1 MLGDQLRR
9 LRRDSGMTL
18 RELAEKSGLSTGMLS
33 QIENGSADPSLSSL
47 RKLATVFDAEI
58 SSLFSDPDA
67 AVDSVHVS
75 VPAQRMRL
83 MTPGGEFAYER
94 LTPGRGDLEMLRAVI
109 PPGEATSP
117 QSWGHPST
125 ECVYVISG
133 ELLVEA
139 GGSEYTI
146 RENESITFDSRLP
159 HRYRNPSQHETIIV
173 LAVTP
178 PTP

>member
-9 LRRDSGMTL
+9 LRRDAGMTL
-18 RELAEKSGLSTGMLS
+18 RELAEKSGLSVGMLS
-33 QIENGSADPSLSSL
+33 QIENGSADPSLGSL
-47 RKLATVFDAEI
+47 RKLAAVFDADI
-58 SSLFSDPDA
+58 SSLFSDPEVE
-67 AVDSVHVS
+67 AVHISGPS
-75 VPAQRMRL
+75 TRMRL
-83 MTPGGEFAYER
+83 MTPGGEFSYER

-117 QSWGHPST
+117 QSWSHPST

-133 ELLVEA
+133 TLDVEV
-139 GGSEYTI
+139 GGTSYTI
-146 RENESITFDSRLP
+146 QENESITFDSRLP
-159 HRYRNPSQHETIIV
+159 HRYRNATQQDTTIV